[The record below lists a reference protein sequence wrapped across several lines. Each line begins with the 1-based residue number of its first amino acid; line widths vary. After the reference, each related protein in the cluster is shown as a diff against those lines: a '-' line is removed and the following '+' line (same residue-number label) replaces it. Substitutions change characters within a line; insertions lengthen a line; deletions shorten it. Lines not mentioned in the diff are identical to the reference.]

1 MCSVAI
7 LKIGHCSAGVS
18 KKLAIISSGFDDQVL
33 IDRRKI
39 FMLEVVAVF
48 LVVFGVISMLTSYS
62 AASFLSAV
70 IIVALLML
78 LSSAVRK
85 TN

>member
-1 MCSVAI
+1 
-7 LKIGHCSAGVS
+7 
-18 KKLAIISSGFDDQVL
+18 
-33 IDRRKI
+33 
-39 FMLEVVAVF
+39 MLEVVAVF